1 MCAMPVPAFINDH
14 RDPPLQLVR
23 EDHVRLLKHCLERK
37 DDLMIVGP
45 RGCGK
50 TTLAS
55 EITRELGYSTVV
67 FHFGAILDVEL
78 ALFGGMAL
86 RNGETVFIRGRFLDA
101 ICTPDCVIILDELN
115 RAPTTVQSCMLSL
128 MDFQRRIVVDQEA
141 PERRIVERAPGVV
154 FIATINLGA
163 EYVGTEPLDA
173 ALLDR
178 LKFIRLGYS
187 KQEEQLLRSRGLNSR
202 DARRIVRMGHAVR
215 KAYVDGAI
223 TETIS
228 TRGLVMVGDLIADG
242 FCLKE
247 AFEAVVAIF
256 DPDGLAALNVVLR
269 VKS

>member
-1 MCAMPVPAFINDH
+1 MCAIPAPAFVNDH
-14 RDPPLQLVR
+14 RDPPLQLVL
-23 EDHVRLLKHCLERK
+23 EEHLRLLKRCLERK

-50 TTLAS
+50 TTLATR
-55 EITRELGYSTVV
+55 ITEEFGYPTVV

-86 RNGETVFIRGRFLDA
+86 RNGETLFIRGRFLDA
-101 ICTPDCVIILDELN
+101 ICTPNCVIILDELN
-115 RAPTTVQSCMLSL
+115 RAPTSVQSCMLSL
-128 MDFQRRIVVDQEA
+128 MDFQHRIVVDQEA
-141 PERRIVERAPGVV
+141 PERRIVERAPGVM

-178 LKFIRLGYS
+178 LKFIRLDYS
-187 KQEEQLLRSRGLNSR
+187 KQEEQLLRSRGLPSR
-202 DARRIVRMGHAVR
+202 DARKIVRMGHTIR
-215 KAYVDGAI
+215 KAYADGGIA
-223 TETIS
+223 ETIS

-242 FCLKE
+242 FSLKQ

-256 DPDGLAALNVVLR
+256 DPDGLAALNAILR
-269 VKS
+269 AKS

>member
-1 MCAMPVPAFINDH
+1 MCAIPAPAFVKDH
-14 RDPPLQLVR
+14 RDPPLQLVPK
-23 EDHVRLLKHCLERK
+23 DHMQLLKRCLEHK
-37 DDLMIVGP
+37 NDVLIVGP

-55 EITRELGYSTVV
+55 RLTMDLGYPVVV

-101 ICTPDCVIILDELN
+101 ICTPNCVIILDELN
-115 RAPTTVQSCMLSL
+115 RAPTAVQSCMLSL

-141 PERRIVERAPGVV
+141 PDRRIVERASGVV

-178 LKFIRLGYS
+178 MQFIRLDYS
-187 KQEEQLLRSRGLNSR
+187 KQEEQLLRSRGLRSR
-202 DARRIVRMGHAVR
+202 DARKIVHMGHAIR
-215 KAYVDGAI
+215 KAHADGGIA
-223 TETIS
+223 ETIS
-228 TRGLVMVGDLIADG
+228 TRGLIKVGELVADG
-242 FCLKE
+242 FSLRQ

-256 DPDGLAALNVVLR
+256 DPDGLAALNVLLR
-269 VKS
+269 AKS